1 MNNYMHYN
9 AMACENE
16 TLRERYRAIM
26 QKAEAL
32 SDAVERY
39 THQGISRS
47 MLLHIKNDLDRTI
60 DPQRSI

>member
-1 MNNYMHYN
+1 MSNYMQFN

-16 TLRERYRAIM
+16 TLRERYRTIKE
-26 QKAEAL
+26 KAAAL

-47 MLLHIKNDLDRTI
+47 MLLHVKKDLDKII
-60 DPQRSI
+60 DPKAQ